1 MGTERTSPNPAV
13 QNNGRCKPSHD
24 LAGLSG
30 RLSAGGFRRQARP
43 GQGTHVRGGSAGT
56 WCRWVGLP
64 RRASLPAA
72 RESSGRD
79 DCPPPPPAV
88 SDSGEGREEGTV
100 SLAPAITATM
110 FCHHVPLTSA
120 ESVSRTPVQGGG
132 DLGSTFRR
140 ERFRRIEHMISHCV
154 TLGQCIQNVCAPV
167 SASAAWTY
175 WHPPYRPVV
184 TIK

>member
-43 GQGTHVRGGSAGT
+43 GQGTHVRGARLAPGAGG
-56 WCRWVGLP
+56 WASHVGPLYRLP
-64 RRASLPAA
+64 
-72 RESSGRD
+72 ESPQD
-79 DCPPPPPAV
+79 VMTAPPPPAV